1 MNTDISHKS
10 FRDYFGRL
18 SRREFFKSGFLTAV
32 AGFFGGTKCTNR
44 TGHFDFSTYESLGV
58 RPVINC
64 WGTITVMGGSLV
76 LPVVRRAVEKAGKEF
91 VFLDELVEKVSGRLG
106 ELTGAEGGIV
116 TSGAAGALVLSTA
129 ACVAGT
135 DRGKMRKLPDCTEM
149 KNEVIAHRLHRHGYE
164 RVMRNVGVS
173 IIECDSIEDMELKI
187 NERTAMISALGEG
200 YDKPGSP
207 TVEEMAAVSRKTG
220 VPLLIDAAA
229 ERPDVPDRY
238 IKAGADLVAYSGGK
252 CLRGPQS
259 TGLLIGRKDLTWAA
273 YLNSSPHMSIG
284 RGMKV
289 DKGEIVGCL
298 AALEWWINKRD
309 HKGEWKQ
316 WEECLKHI
324 KDSIADIP
332 DVQTEVIKPGR
343 TNVTPTLII
352 EWDEETVGLSVKH
365 IHDKLL
371 NGEPRIKMWDKDNR
385 LTVNPYM
392 MKKGE
397 EQVVGRRLRQVF
409 TKKA

>member
-1 MNTDISHKS
+1 MNSGISNKT
-10 FRDYFGRL
+10 FRDYFRGL
-18 SRREFFKSGFLTAV
+18 SRREFFKSGFLAAV
-32 AGFFGGTKCTNR
+32 AGFFSGAKCTDYKERFNY
-44 TGHFDFSTYESLGV
+44 STYESLGV

-76 LPVVRRAVEKAGKEF
+76 LPVVRRAIEKAGSEF
-91 VFLDELVEKVSGRLG
+91 VFLDDLMEKVSERLA

-116 TSGAAGALVLSTA
+116 TSGAAAALLLSTA
-129 ACVAGT
+129 ACVAGA
-135 DRGKMRKLPDCTEM
+135 DREKMRKLPDCTEM

-173 IIECDSIEDMELKI
+173 IIEYDSIEDMEVKI

-220 VPLLIDAAA
+220 VPLLVDAAA

-259 TGLLIGRKDLTWAA
+259 TGLLIGRKDLTWDA

-298 AALEWWINKRD
+298 AALEWWIKKRD
-309 HKGEWKQ
+309 HKGDWKQ
-316 WEECLKHI
+316 WEEYLMHI

-332 DVQTEVIKPGR
+332 DVRTEVVQPGR
-343 TNVTPTLII
+343 INVTPTLII
-352 EWDEETVGLSVKH
+352 EWDEQTVGLSVKEVH
-365 IHDKLL
+365 NKLL

-397 EQVVGRRLRQVF
+397 EQALGRRLRHIF
-409 TKKA
+409 TEKA